1 MKTITQEE
9 VMDYVND
16 NPGCSCREVCI
27 AFIENFED
35 LNTAIKGDY
44 ITKVG
49 KRLTSLSKSKMVKRK
64 SFNTPGKP
72 YYQYWVNY

>member
-9 VMDYVND
+9 VMEYVIN
-16 NPGCSCREVCI
+16 NPGCCCKEVCI
-27 AFIENFED
+27 AFIENFD
-35 LNTAIKGDY
+35 TINAATKMNY

-72 YYQYWVNY
+72 YYQYWIND